1 MKRWILLL
9 CFLVSL
15 GWGVVHYGSSI
26 TQGTFSS
33 IILDFREEVG
43 DSQIQQ
49 ALSEASQQF
58 DLKPRLNSE
67 FSESDHVFIVPGE
80 TTLLRNLLRSGLDR
94 YTESIEPNYTYS
106 VPEASQVRLPITLD
120 KPIAADKSADR
131 STKRSQAK
139 SIDKSTDKFQE
150 QPPAEPAEKPS
161 KKSKKATSEP
171 YPNDPLFKRQWNFS
185 QINIEPAWAI
195 TKGKG
200 SIVAV
205 VGTGI
210 SRVSDLE
217 TTDFL
222 AGYDFINDNADATDD
237 QGHGTHIAGTI
248 AQSTNNAFGSAGIAP
263 EASLMPVKVLSIGG
277 NGTVADIAE
286 GIRYAADHGA
296 HVINLTMVGDGN
308 SLFLQKAIDYADR
321 KGAIIISPA
330 GNSGRTAAAYPARY
344 RHVLG
349 VAALDSKGQKAPY
362 SNGGAGVDIS
372 APGGWIEGED
382 PTGGIIQNTFDR
394 RMQVSIFAPYQGTSM
409 AAPHVSG
416 VAALIHA
423 IGITDPGEIGTI
435 LTRSVQ
441 RLHRDA
447 RNDYGAGKLDASA
460 ALKMAQQPTRPPPNL
475 FDQWRDQGYID
486 PRLWLDEE
494 EIAAPSKLMMAGI
507 TLMLAW
513 SLGQLGWN
521 GLTWL
526 GMLLGSCG
534 LFLVRGIYL
543 MDVSQLPFRIL
554 GSTLPELWNVFQG
567 DPMLNPLTASV
578 LVPGLLGAL
587 SLRIPKFKPGAVGLC
602 LGMTASLLIYSITDP
617 ALEWIGSSIAARIF
631 LFTNSLLC
639 WMSARYLVLP
649 WTDFIQGMVQPW
661 QVSDWLGRRDTRPR
675 SLQTRPRNRRSK
687 TRPSTPSPPTPS
699 PLPTAP
705 PRTKPKPRDR

>member
-1 MKRWILLL
+1 M
-9 CFLVSL
+9 
-15 GWGVVHYGSSI
+15 VHYGSSF

-49 ALSEASQQF
+49 ALSEASQRF

-67 FSESDHVFIVPGE
+67 FSESDHVFIVPGDSV
-80 TTLLRNLLRSGLDR
+80 LLRGLLRSGLDR
-94 YTESIEPNYTYS
+94 YTESIEPNYNYS
-106 VPEASQVRLPITLD
+106 VPEASQVRLPIPLD
-120 KPIAADKSADR
+120 KPIAADQSI
-131 STKRSQAK
+131 K
-139 SIDKSTDKFQE
+139 SINKPTGKSQDQSTEKFQE
-150 QPPAEPAEKPS
+150 QPAAEPAEKPS
-161 KKSKKATSEP
+161 APSKKEISSKKTTLEP
-171 YPNDPLFKRQWNFS
+171 YPNDPLFNRQWNFK
-185 QINIEPAWAI
+185 QINIEAAWAI

-237 QGHGTHIAGTI
+237 HGHGTHIAGTI
-248 AQSTNNAFGSAGIAP
+248 AQSTNNAFGTAGIAP
-263 EASLMPVKVLSIGG
+263 EASLMPIKVLSIGG
-277 NGTVADIAE
+277 NGTVADIGE

-308 SLFLQKAIDYADR
+308 SVFLQKAIDYADR
-321 KGAIIISPA
+321 KGAIIISPS
-330 GNSGRTAAAYPARY
+330 GNSSRTAAAYPARY

-349 VAALDSKGQKAPY
+349 VAALDIKGQKAPY

-409 AAPHVSG
+409 ATPHVSG
-416 VAALIHA
+416 VAALIHSM
-423 IGITDPGEIGTI
+423 GITDPGEISTI

-441 RLHRDA
+441 RLPRDA

-460 ALKMAQQPTRPPPNL
+460 ALKLAQKPTRPSPNL
-475 FDQWRDQGYID
+475 FDQWRDRGYID
-486 PRLWLDEE
+486 ARLWLDEE
-494 EIAAPSKLMMAGI
+494 EIAAPSKLVMAGI
-507 TLMLAW
+507 TLVLAW

-567 DPMLNPLTASV
+567 DPVLNPLTASV
-578 LVPGLLGAL
+578 LVPGVLGAL
-587 SLRIPKFKPGAVGLC
+587 SFRVPRLKPIAVGLC
-602 LGMTASLLIYSITDP
+602 LGMTASLLVYSVTDP
-617 ALEWIGSSIAARIF
+617 ALEWIASSVVAQIF

-639 WMSARYLVLP
+639 WMGARYLILP
-649 WTDFIQGMVQPW
+649 WTDFVQGMVQPW
-661 QVSDWLGRRDTRPR
+661 QVRYWQKRWN
-675 SLQTRPRNRRSK
+675 SLSISFQPKTRRSSK
-687 TRPSTPSPPTPS
+687 TKGLTNIAVERPSQSPKPPPSPQARSTS
-699 PLPTAP
+699 SI
-705 PRTKPKPRDR
+705 RRKPKPRDR

>member
-9 CFLVSL
+9 FFLVSL
-15 GWGVVHYGSSI
+15 GWGIVHYGSSI

-49 ALSEASQQF
+49 ALSEASQRF
-58 DLKPRLNSE
+58 DLRPRLNSE

-80 TTLLRNLLRSGLDR
+80 SKLLRDLMQSGLDQ
-94 YTESIEPNYTYS
+94 YTESIEPNYSYS

-120 KPIAADKSADR
+120 KSIAANPSMD
-131 STKRSQAK
+131 QAQSK
-139 SIDKSTDKFQE
+139 PTDKSTDKFQE
-150 QPPAEPAEKPS
+150 HPSAEPVEKPS
-161 KKSKKATSEP
+161 ANSKKATSDA
-171 YPNDPLFKRQWNFS
+171 YPNDPLFKRQWNFK
-185 QINIEPAWAI
+185 QINVEPAWAI

-217 TTDFL
+217 ATDFL

-237 QGHGTHIAGTI
+237 HGHGTHIAGTI
-248 AQSTNNAFGSAGIAP
+248 AQSTNNAFGAAGIAP
-263 EASLMPVKVLSIGG
+263 EASLMPIKVLSIGG

-308 SLFLQKAIDYADR
+308 SIFLQKAIDYADL
-321 KGAIIISPA
+321 KGAVIIAPA
-330 GNSGRTAAAYPARY
+330 GNSSRTAAAYPARY

-372 APGGWIEGED
+372 APGGWIDGED

-416 VAALIHA
+416 VAALIHS
-423 IGITDPGEIGTI
+423 IGITDPSEIGTI
-435 LTRSVQ
+435 LMRSAQ
-441 RLHRDA
+441 KPSRDA
-447 RNDYGAGKLDASA
+447 RNDYGSGKLDASA
-460 ALKMAQQPTRPPPNL
+460 ALKLAQQPTRPPPNL
-475 FDQWRDQGYID
+475 FDQLRDRGYID
-486 PRLWLDEE
+486 ARLWLDEN
-494 EIAAPSKLMMAGI
+494 EIAAQSKLIMAGI
-507 TLMLAW
+507 TLILAG

-567 DPMLNPLTASV
+567 DSMLNPLTASV
-578 LVPGLLGAL
+578 LVPGLLGTL
-587 SLRIPKFKPGAVGLC
+587 SLRIPRLKPGAVGLC
-602 LGMTASLLIYSITDP
+602 LGMTASLLVYGITDP
-617 ALEWIGSSIAARIF
+617 ALQWIGSSVAAQIF
-631 LFTNSLLC
+631 LFVNSLLC
-639 WMSARYLVLP
+639 WMGARYLILP
-649 WTDFIQGMVQPW
+649 WTDFIQGLVQPW
-661 QVSDWLGRRDTRPR
+661 PIRYWQGRWDARPIGLQPR
-675 SLQTRPRNRRSK
+675 SRNRRSK
-687 TRPSTPSPPTPS
+687 TRPSTQSPQ
-699 PLPTAP
+699 PLPTSS

>member
-49 ALSEASQQF
+49 ALSEASQRF

-80 TTLLRNLLRSGLDR
+80 APLLRDLLRSGLDR
-94 YTESIEPNYTYS
+94 YTESIEPNYNYS
-106 VPEASQVRLPITLD
+106 VPEASQVRLPIPVD
-120 KPIAADKSADR
+120 KPIAANKSAV
-131 STKRSQAK
+131 K
-139 SIDKSTDKFQE
+139 SIEKSQVKSTDTFQE
-150 QPPAEPAEKPS
+150 QPPAEPVEKPS
-161 KKSKKATSEP
+161 TKSKKATSAP
-171 YPNDPLFKRQWNFS
+171 YPNDPLFKRQWNLK
-185 QINIEPAWAI
+185 QINIESAWAI

-237 QGHGTHIAGTI
+237 HGHGTHIAGTI

-263 EASLMPVKVLSIGG
+263 EASLMPIKVLSIGG

-308 SLFLQKAIDYADR
+308 SFFLQKAIDYADR
-321 KGAIIISPA
+321 KGAVIVSPA

-349 VAALDSKGQKAPY
+349 VAALDVKGQKAPY

-423 IGITDPGEIGTI
+423 MGITDPGEISTI

-441 RLHRDA
+441 RLPRDA

-460 ALKMAQQPTRPPPNL
+460 ALKLAQQPTRPPPNL
-475 FDQWRDQGYID
+475 FDQWRDRGYID
-486 PRLWLDEE
+486 ARLWLDEE

-507 TLMLAW
+507 TLILAW

-521 GLTWL
+521 GVTWL

-567 DPMLNPLTASV
+567 DPVLNPLTASV
-578 LVPGLLGAL
+578 LVPGVLGAL
-587 SLRIPKFKPGAVGLC
+587 SLRFPRLKSGAVGLC
-602 LGMTASLLIYSITDP
+602 LGMTASLLVYGITDP
-617 ALEWIGSSIAARIF
+617 ALEWITSSWVARLF

-639 WMSARYLVLP
+639 WMGARYLILP
-649 WTDFIQGMVQPW
+649 WTDFVQGMVQPW
-661 QVSDWLGRRDTRPR
+661 QVRYWQGRWNALTIGFQPRPR
-675 SLQTRPRNRRSK
+675 RRSK
-687 TRPSTPSPPTPS
+687 PQNPNPQAFPTS
-699 PLPTAP
+699 SI
-705 PRTKPKPRDR
+705 RRKPKPRDR

>member
-26 TQGTFSS
+26 TQGNFSS

-49 ALSEASQQF
+49 ALSEASQRF

-80 TTLLRNLLRSGLDR
+80 ATLLRDLRRSGLDR
-94 YTESIEPNYTYS
+94 YTESIEPNYNYS
-106 VPEASQVRLPITLD
+106 VPEASQVRLPIPVD
-120 KPIAADKSADR
+120 NPIAANKSADR
-131 STKRSQAK
+131 STEKSQVK
-139 SIDKSTDKFQE
+139 LTDKLIDKSTDKFQA
-150 QPPAEPAEKPS
+150 QPPTE
-161 KKSKKATSEP
+161 
-171 YPNDPLFKRQWNFS
+171 PNDPLFKRQWNLK
-185 QINIEPAWAI
+185 QINIESAWII

-222 AGYDFINDNADATDD
+222 VGYDFVNDNADATDD
-237 QGHGTHIAGTI
+237 HGHGTHIAGTI

-263 EASLMPVKVLSIGG
+263 EASLMPIKVLSIGG

-321 KGAIIISPA
+321 KGAVIISPA

-349 VAALDSKGQKAPY
+349 VAALDIKGQKAPY

-416 VAALIHA
+416 VAALIHSM
-423 IGITDPGEIGTI
+423 GITDPGEISTLLI
-435 LTRSVQ
+435 RSVQ
-441 RLHRDA
+441 RLPRDA

-460 ALKMAQQPTRPPPNL
+460 ALKLAQQPTRPPPNL
-475 FDQWRDQGYID
+475 FDQWRDRGYID
-486 PRLWLDEE
+486 ARLWLDEE

-507 TLMLAW
+507 TLILAW

-567 DPMLNPLTASV
+567 DPVLNPLTASV
-578 LVPGLLGAL
+578 LVPALLGAL
-587 SLRIPKFKPGAVGLC
+587 SVRIPGLKPGAVGLC

-617 ALEWIGSSIAARIF
+617 ALEWIASSMVARIF

-639 WMSARYLVLP
+639 WMGARYLMLP
-649 WTDFIQGMVQPW
+649 WTDFVQGMVQPW
-661 QVSDWLGRRDTRPR
+661 QFRYWQGRWNSLTIGFQPRPR
-675 SLQTRPRNRRSK
+675 HSSK
-687 TRPSTPSPPTPS
+687 TRRRPTNAASERPPQSPNS
-699 PLPTAP
+699 QALPTSSI
-705 PRTKPKPRDR
+705 RRRPKPRDP

>member
-1 MKRWILLL
+1 M
-9 CFLVSL
+9 
-15 GWGVVHYGSSI
+15 VHYGSSI

-80 TTLLRNLLRSGLDR
+80 ATLLRNLLRSGLDR
-94 YTESIEPNYTYS
+94 YTESIEPNYNYS

-120 KPIAADKSADR
+120 KPIAAEKS
-131 STKRSQAK
+131 
-139 SIDKSTDKFQE
+139 
-150 QPPAEPAEKPS
+150 S
-161 KKSKKATSEP
+161 KKSKKSTSVP
-171 YPNDPLFKRQWNFS
+171 YPNDPLFKRQWNFK
-185 QINIEPAWAI
+185 QINLEPAWAI

-416 VAALIHA
+416 VAALIHS
-423 IGITDPGEIGTI
+423 IGITDPSEIGTI

-460 ALKMAQQPTRPPPNL
+460 AVKMAQQPTRPPPNL

-507 TLMLAW
+507 TLILAW

-602 LGMTASLLIYSITDP
+602 LGMTASLLVYSITDP
-617 ALEWIGSSIAARIF
+617 ALEWLGSSVAARIF
-631 LFTNSLLC
+631 LFANSLLC
-639 WMSARYLVLP
+639 WVSARYLVLP

-661 QVSDWLGRRDTRPR
+661 QVRYWLGRWEARTID
-675 SLQTRPRNRRSK
+675 LQPRPRNRRRTK
-687 TRPSTPSPPTPS
+687 TIPSTP
-699 PLPTAP
+699 PLPT
-705 PRTKPKPRDR
+705 PRTKPRDR

>member
-49 ALSEASQQF
+49 ALSEAAQQF
-58 DLKPRLNSE
+58 DLRPRLNSE

-80 TTLLRNLLRSGLDR
+80 SKLLRDLMQSGLDR
-94 YTESIEPNYTYS
+94 YTESIEPNYSYS
-106 VPEASQVRLPITLD
+106 VPEASQVRLPITPD
-120 KPIAADKSADR
+120 QPIA
-131 STKRSQAK
+131 
-139 SIDKSTDKFQE
+139 
-150 QPPAEPAEKPS
+150 AEKPS
-161 KKSKKATSEP
+161 EKSKKATSVP
-171 YPNDPLFKRQWNFS
+171 YPNDPLFKRQWNLK

-217 TTDFL
+217 TTNFL

-248 AQSTNNAFGSAGIAP
+248 AQSTNNAFGAAGIAP

-321 KGAIIISPA
+321 KGAVIISPA

-382 PTGGIIQNTFDR
+382 PAGGIIQNTFDR
-394 RMQVSIFAPYQGTSM
+394 RMQVSIFVPYQGTSM

-416 VAALIHA
+416 VAALIHS
-423 IGITDPGEIGTI
+423 IGITDPSEISTI
-435 LTRSVQ
+435 LMRSVQ

-460 ALKMAQQPTRPPPNL
+460 ALKLAQQPTRPPPNL
-475 FDQWRDQGYID
+475 FDQWRDRGYID
-486 PRLWLDEE
+486 ARLWLDEE

-507 TLMLAW
+507 TLILAW

-567 DPMLNPLTASV
+567 DPVLNPLTASV
-578 LVPGLLGAL
+578 LVPGILGAL
-587 SLRIPKFKPGAVGLC
+587 SLRIPRFKPGAIGLC
-602 LGMTASLLIYSITDP
+602 LGMTASLFVYSITDP
-617 ALEWIGSSIAARIF
+617 ALEWLGSSIAARIF

-639 WMSARYLVLP
+639 WMGARYLILP
-649 WTDFIQGMVQPW
+649 WTEFIQGLVQPW
-661 QVSDWLGRRDTRPR
+661 QVRYWLGRWDTRTR
-675 SLQTRPRNRRSK
+675 SLQPRSRNSRSSK
-687 TRPSTPSPPTPS
+687 PRTSAQAPQS
-699 PLPTAP
+699 LPTSS
-705 PRTKPKPRDR
+705 PRTKPKSGDR

>member
-80 TTLLRNLLRSGLDR
+80 ATLLRNLLRSGLDR
-94 YTESIEPNYTYS
+94 YTESIEPNYNYS

-120 KPIAADKSADR
+120 KPIAAEKS
-131 STKRSQAK
+131 
-139 SIDKSTDKFQE
+139 
-150 QPPAEPAEKPS
+150 S
-161 KKSKKATSEP
+161 KKSKKSTSVP
-171 YPNDPLFKRQWNFS
+171 YPNDPLFKRQWNFK
-185 QINIEPAWAI
+185 QINLEPAWAI

-416 VAALIHA
+416 VAALIHS
-423 IGITDPGEIGTI
+423 IGITDPSEIGTI

-460 ALKMAQQPTRPPPNL
+460 AVKMAQQPTRPPPNL

-507 TLMLAW
+507 TLILAW

-602 LGMTASLLIYSITDP
+602 LGMTASLLVYSITDP
-617 ALEWIGSSIAARIF
+617 ALEWLGSSVAARIF
-631 LFTNSLLC
+631 LFANSLLC
-639 WMSARYLVLP
+639 WVSARYLVLP

-661 QVSDWLGRRDTRPR
+661 QVRYWLGRWEARTID
-675 SLQTRPRNRRSK
+675 LQPRPRNRRRTK
-687 TRPSTPSPPTPS
+687 TIPSTP
-699 PLPTAP
+699 PLPT

>member
-1 MKRWILLL
+1 M
-9 CFLVSL
+9 
-15 GWGVVHYGSSI
+15 VHYGSSI

-49 ALSEASQQF
+49 ALSEASQRF

-80 TTLLRNLLRSGLDR
+80 APLLRDLLRSGLDR
-94 YTESIEPNYTYS
+94 YTESIEPNYNYS
-106 VPEASQVRLPITLD
+106 VPEASQVRLPIPVD
-120 KPIAADKSADR
+120 KAIAADKSADKP
-131 STKRSQAK
+131 TDKPQG
-139 SIDKSTDKFQE
+139 KSTDKFQE
-150 QPPAEPAEKPS
+150 QPPAEPVEKPS
-161 KKSKKATSEP
+161 TKSKKATSAP
-171 YPNDPLFKRQWNFS
+171 YPNDPLFKRQWNLK
-185 QINIEPAWAI
+185 QINIESAWAI

-237 QGHGTHIAGTI
+237 HGHGTHIAGTI

-263 EASLMPVKVLSIGG
+263 EASLMPIKVLSIGG

-308 SLFLQKAIDYADR
+308 SFFLQKAIDYADR
-321 KGAIIISPA
+321 KGAIIVSPA

-349 VAALDSKGQKAPY
+349 VAALDIKGQKAPY

-423 IGITDPGEIGTI
+423 MGITDPGEISTLLI
-435 LTRSVQ
+435 RSVQ
-441 RLHRDA
+441 RLPRDA
-447 RNDYGAGKLDASA
+447 RNDYGAGKLDANA
-460 ALKMAQQPTRPPPNL
+460 ALKLAQQPTHPPPNL
-475 FDQWRDQGYID
+475 FDQWRDRGYID
-486 PRLWLDEE
+486 ARLWLDEE

-507 TLMLAW
+507 TLILAW

-521 GLTWL
+521 GVTWL

-567 DPMLNPLTASV
+567 DPVLNPLTASV
-578 LVPGLLGAL
+578 LVPGVLGAL
-587 SLRIPKFKPGAVGLC
+587 SLRFPRLKSGAVGLC
-602 LGMTASLLIYSITDP
+602 LGMTASLIVYGITDP
-617 ALEWIGSSIAARIF
+617 TLEWITSSWVARLF

-639 WMSARYLVLP
+639 WMGARYLILP
-649 WTDFIQGMVQPW
+649 WTDFVQGMVQPW
-661 QVSDWLGRRDTRPR
+661 QVRYWQRRWNALTIGFQPRPR
-675 SLQTRPRNRRSK
+675 RSPKPQNPNPQAFPASSIRR
-687 TRPSTPSPPTPS
+687 
-699 PLPTAP
+699 
-705 PRTKPKPRDR
+705 KPKPRDR

>member
-1 MKRWILLL
+1 M
-9 CFLVSL
+9 
-15 GWGVVHYGSSI
+15 VHYGSSI

-49 ALSEASQQF
+49 ALSEASQRF

-80 TTLLRNLLRSGLDR
+80 TKLLRDLLRSGLDR
-94 YTESIEPNYTYS
+94 YTESIEPNYNYS
-106 VPEASQVRLPITLD
+106 VPEASQVRLPISVD
-120 KPIAADKSADR
+120 KPIA
-131 STKRSQAK
+131 
-139 SIDKSTDKFQE
+139 
-150 QPPAEPAEKPS
+150 AEKPS
-161 KKSKKATSEP
+161 KKSKQATAEP
-171 YPNDPLFKRQWNFS
+171 YPNDPLFKRQWNFE
-185 QINIEPAWAI
+185 QINIESAWAI

-237 QGHGTHIAGTI
+237 HGHGTHIAGTI
-248 AQSTNNAFGSAGIAP
+248 AQSTNNAFGAAGIAP
-263 EASLMPVKVLSIGG
+263 EASLMPIKVLSIGG

-321 KGAIIISPA
+321 KGAVIISPA

-349 VAALDSKGQKAPY
+349 VAALDIKGQKAPY

-416 VAALIHA
+416 VAALIHSM
-423 IGITDPGEIGTI
+423 GITDPSEISTI
-435 LTRSVQ
+435 LMRSVQ

-460 ALKMAQQPTRPPPNL
+460 ALKLAQQPTRPPPNL
-475 FDQWRDQGYID
+475 FDRWRDRGYID
-486 PRLWLDEE
+486 ARLWLDEE

-507 TLMLAW
+507 TLILAW

-567 DPMLNPLTASV
+567 DPLLNPITASV

-587 SLRIPKFKPGAVGLC
+587 SLWIPGLKPGAVGLC
-602 LGMTASLLIYSITDP
+602 LGMTASLLVYGITDP
-617 ALEWIGSSIAARIF
+617 ALEWIGSSVAARIF
-631 LFTNSLLC
+631 LVANSLLC
-639 WMSARYLVLP
+639 WMGARYLVLP
-649 WTDFIQGMVQPW
+649 WTDFIQGFVQPW
-661 QVSDWLGRRDTRPR
+661 QIRYWRERWDAPAIALKARSRSRR
-675 SLQTRPRNRRSK
+675 SSK
-687 TRPSTPSPPTPS
+687 TRTSIQSS
-699 PLPTAP
+699 QPLPTSS
-705 PRTKPKPRDR
+705 PRTKPKPHDR

>member
-1 MKRWILLL
+1 M
-9 CFLVSL
+9 
-15 GWGVVHYGSSI
+15 VHYGSSI

-49 ALSEASQQF
+49 ALSEASQRF

-67 FSESDHVFIVPGE
+67 FSESDHIFIVPGDSI
-80 TTLLRNLLRSGLDR
+80 LLRSLLRSGLDR
-94 YTESIEPNYTYS
+94 YTESIEPNYSYS
-106 VPEASQVRLPITLD
+106 VPEASQVRLPILVD
-120 KPIAADKSADR
+120 KPIAADKSTSKLTRKSQDQ
-131 STKRSQAK
+131 STE
-139 SIDKSTDKFQE
+139 KFQE
-150 QPPAEPAEKPS
+150 QPAAEPVEKPS
-161 KKSKKATSEP
+161 TPSKKATSKKATPQP
-171 YPNDPLFKRQWNFS
+171 YPNDPLFNRQWNFK
-185 QINIEPAWAI
+185 QINIEAAWAI

-237 QGHGTHIAGTI
+237 HGHGTHIAGTI

-263 EASLMPVKVLSIGG
+263 EASLMPIKVLSIGG

-308 SLFLQKAIDYADR
+308 SVFLQKAIDYADR

-330 GNSGRTAAAYPARY
+330 GNSSRTAAAYPARY

-349 VAALDSKGQKAPY
+349 VAALDMRGQKAPY
-362 SNGGAGVDIS
+362 SNSGAGVDIS

-394 RMQVSIFAPYQGTSM
+394 KMQVSIFAPYQGTSM
-409 AAPHVSG
+409 ATPHVSG
-416 VAALIHA
+416 VAALLHSM
-423 IGITDPGEIGTI
+423 GITDPGEISTL
-435 LTRSVQ
+435 LTRSVK
-441 RLHRDA
+441 RLSRDA

-460 ALKMAQQPTRPPPNL
+460 ALKLAQQPTRPSPNL
-475 FDQWRDQGYID
+475 FDQWRDRGYID
-486 PRLWLDEE
+486 ARLWLDEE
-494 EIAAPSKLMMAGI
+494 EIAAPSKLLMAGI
-507 TLMLAW
+507 TLVLAW

-554 GSTLPELWNVFQG
+554 GSTLPEFWNVFQG
-567 DPMLNPLTASV
+567 DSVLNPLTASV
-578 LVPGLLGAL
+578 LVPGVLGAL
-587 SLRIPKFKPGAVGLC
+587 SFRVPWLKPIGVGLC
-602 LGMTASLLIYSITDP
+602 LGMTASLLVYSVTDP
-617 ALEWIGSSIAARIF
+617 ALEWIASLGVARIF

-639 WMSARYLVLP
+639 WMGARYLVLP
-649 WTDFIQGMVQPW
+649 WTDFVQGMVQPW
-661 QVSDWLGRRDTRPR
+661 QVRYWQKRWNALSIGFQPTTR
-675 SLQTRPRNRRSK
+675 RRSK
-687 TRPSTPSPPTPS
+687 TKKPTNTAIEGPAQSPKSQSKAQPNPQA
-699 PLPTAP
+699 LPTSSI
-705 PRTKPKPRDR
+705 RRKTNPRDR